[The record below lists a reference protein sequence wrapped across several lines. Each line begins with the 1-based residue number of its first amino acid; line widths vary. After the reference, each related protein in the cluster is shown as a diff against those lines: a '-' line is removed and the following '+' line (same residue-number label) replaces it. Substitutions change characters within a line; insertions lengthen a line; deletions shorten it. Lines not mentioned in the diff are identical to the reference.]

1 MRESPVTSFIKTPW
15 WINLVTGLGL
25 MAFGELLKIAGLSGR
40 SPGKIALGQ
49 SLQFIS
55 LIFLVLA
62 AISFLIACFRE
73 FSGAK
78 VRRAETAP
86 APPRP
91 EPPRPAAPPPPPK
104 KQKYTE
110 RDFMPAALRAE
121 LDARE
126 APAGPGSPL
135 APPPPPGKGAG
146 DDNGLEE
153 EKDL

>member
-1 MRESPVTSFIKTPW
+1 
-15 WINLVTGLGL
+15 
-25 MAFGELLKIAGLSGR
+25 MAFGELVKIAGLSGR

-62 AISFLIACFRE
+62 AISFFIACFRG

-78 VRRAETAP
+78 VPRPETVP
-86 APPRP
+86 APPP
-91 EPPRPAAPPPPPK
+91 LPPAPPRPAAPPPPPK

-146 DDNGLEE
+146 DDNGL
-153 EKDL
+153 